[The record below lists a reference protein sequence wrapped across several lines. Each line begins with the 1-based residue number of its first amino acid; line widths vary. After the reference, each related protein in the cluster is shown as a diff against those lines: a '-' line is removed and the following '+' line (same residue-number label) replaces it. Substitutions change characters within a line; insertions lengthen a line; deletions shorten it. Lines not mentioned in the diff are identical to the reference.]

1 VRTLKKIAVP
11 ILAAAATWGFTSLVM
26 KAVFA
31 SQPGGL
37 RDFGAC
43 LGVLFWLGLPIV
55 VLVQTAKACNRSQES
70 ETEREEGRSDF
81 AGCLL
86 LVAIAVGLWMVVVS
100 WSEGWSSGPLYFT
113 AVIVAIPALWLTVS
127 LLAAKG
133 RERRRIRENALQE
146 KLRREEIE
154 YANTHCPVCKATDIE
169 SKTHESTYE
178 TTEAQIEREDRY
190 DREGR
195 YIGHSEHERW
205 VPTTKR
211 KYWTWLTCTKC
222 GKGWPK
228 E

>member
-1 VRTLKKIAVP
+1 VRTLKKIVVP
-11 ILAAAATWGFTSLVM
+11 ILAAAATWGITSLVM
-26 KAVFA
+26 KVVFA

-43 LGVLFWLGLPIV
+43 LGLLFWLGLPIV

-70 ETEREEGRSDF
+70 DTDGEEGRSGF

-113 AVIVAIPALWLTVS
+113 AVIVAIPALWLMVS

-133 RERRRIRENALQE
+133 RERRRIRENALEE
-146 KLRREEIE
+146 KRRREEIE
-154 YANTHCPVCKATDIE
+154 YKNAHCPVCKAKDIE
-169 SKTHESTYE
+169 SKTYESTYE
-178 TTEAQIEREDRY
+178 STKLETEREDRY

-195 YIGHSEHERW
+195 YTGHSEHQRE
-205 VPTTKR
+205 VPTTR
-211 KYWTWLTCTKC
+211 RMYTTWLTCKKC
-222 GKGWPK
+222 GESWLKK
-228 E
+228 